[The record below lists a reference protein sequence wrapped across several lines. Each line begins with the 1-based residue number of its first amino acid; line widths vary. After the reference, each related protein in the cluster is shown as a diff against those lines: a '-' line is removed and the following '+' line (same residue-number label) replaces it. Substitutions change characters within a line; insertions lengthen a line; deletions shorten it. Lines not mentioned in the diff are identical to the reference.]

1 MIYQL
6 CKKLIELNKIEGLIE
21 KIDVYY
27 LANRI
32 TREQY
37 EELVQMLGG
46 NNNV

>member
-6 CKKLIELNKIEGLIE
+6 CKRLIQMGKTEGLAE

-32 TREQY
+32 TREEY
-37 EELVQMLGG
+37 EELMGLLGG
-46 NNNV
+46 NE

>member
-6 CKKLIELNKIEGLIE
+6 CKKLIKLNKTEGLIE